1 MKNFKTYSIII
12 CFILAFAFF
21 SLNYN
26 SESQEK
32 SIEFETAKA
41 EQTTEIEEP
50 TQEEVYI
57 PDINIVDKPIHWSEN
72 RERLIREYAQ
82 LHYGK
87 SEIQIIPQAVVVHWT
102 AGSTWESAYN
112 WFYNDAMADGTLN
125 VASQFIVDRDGTI
138 YRLTEE
144 TALDR
149 HVIGYNWCA
158 IGIENVGGVNNIED
172 LTSEQLQANIDLIR
186 YLHAKYPTIQYVFGH
201 YQQVAARASG
211 LYIEN
216 VAGYRSYKSDPGPIF
231 MRSLREALSGDGLTF
246 FDE

>member
-1 MKNFKTYSIII
+1 MKNLKIYSVII
-12 CFILAFAFF
+12 CFTLAFALF
-21 SLNYN
+21 SLNYDFQSTN
-26 SESQEK
+26 Q
-32 SIEFETAKA
+32 SIAKA
-41 EQTTEIEEP
+41 EQTIEEEQP
-50 TQEEVYI
+50 IQEEVII
-57 PDINIVDKPIHWSEN
+57 PEINIVDKPIYWSEN

-87 SEIQIIPQAVVVHWT
+87 SETRIVPQAVVVHWT
-102 AGSTWESAYN
+102 AGPTWQSAYN
-112 WFYNDAMADGTLN
+112 WFYNEARADGTLN

-138 YRLTEE
+138 YRLSEE
-144 TALDR
+144 TALNR

-158 IGIENVGGVNNIED
+158 IGIENVGGVNNRED
-172 LTSEQLQANIDLIR
+172 LTSAQLQANIDLIR

-216 VAGYRSYKSDPGPIF
+216 VAGYRSLKSDPGPIF
-231 MRSLREALSGDGLTF
+231 MRGLREALSGDGLNF